1 MRSLV
6 WPSVAAVLVFTLLT
20 GAVYPAAITVV
31 ARLAF
36 PRQASGSLIVR
47 DGQEI
52 GSSLL
57 GQYTEDP
64 KYFWGRLS
72 ATSPFPDNAAAS
84 SGSNLG
90 PSNPAL
96 RDAVKARVAA
106 LRALDPT
113 NTAAVPIDLATASG
127 SGLDPHISPA
137 AAEYQLARVARVR
150 AIDTTTVRALVSAHT
165 EGRQLGVLGEPRVN
179 VLELNLALDR
189 LGAPR

>member
-113 NTAAVPIDLATASG
+113 NTAPVPIDLATASG

-137 AAEYQLARVARVR
+137 AAEYQVARVARAR
-150 AIDTTTVRALVSAHT
+150 GIDTTTVRALVLAHT
-165 EGRQLGVLGEPRVN
+165 EGRQLGILGEPRVN